1 MFLPLMM
8 KDIGT
13 LGLVLIGLCFLVSC
27 VEGAK
32 RPPHILYIVAD
43 DLGWNDVG
51 WHNGDI
57 KTPNLDRMAHA
68 GVILNSSYVHPIC
81 TPSRNSFLT
90 GVYPFR
96 VGLSGTAITPHQAR
110 FMSLKTPTLPEKLKN
125 LGYSTH
131 MIGKWH
137 LGFCN
142 ERYTPTRRGF
152 DSFLGFYTG
161 TQDYYK
167 HTTAKGYDFRFNQ
180 TVFYPP
186 KKQYSTKT
194 YAKRA
199 VDIIKEHKRK
209 KNPLFLYLAFQS
221 VHTPLQVPKKYEKQ
235 YNNIKNKDRRVYSG
249 MVTAMDDAIGAVM
262 AAFRKHKFMGNL
274 LVVFTTDNGGAAHI
288 VGNNFPLR
296 GSKTTVW
303 EGGTRAVSFVYS
315 KNLLK
320 KTGYTHDGLFHATDW
335 FPTLFAVAGGKPRH
349 EKQLDG
355 INQWPMIRSGKP
367 SRRTE
372 FVYGIDKSRP
382 VAAIRMGNYK
392 LIVGNPGDYN
402 NWYRIAKTNSFCP
415 IYDENETG
423 SDEDIFI
430 YESLNNIVRNAK
442 GYVQWLSSKI
452 PGYRMVK
459 KWHRYRQLER
469 CRKLKKKDKEKWRFP
484 KYLLYNIKTDPS
496 ERKNIAGYNPTLVRR
511 MKARLEH
518 YQKKA
523 LQVAEQSKRKVAA
536 ADPKRHRGVWTPGW
550 CE

>member
-1 MFLPLMM
+1 MG
-8 KDIGT
+8 DIGT
-13 LGLVLIGLCFLVSC
+13 FGVVLIGLCFLVSSA
-27 VEGAK
+27 EGAK

-51 WHNGDI
+51 WHNPDI
-57 KTPNLDRMAHA
+57 KTPNLDRMAGG

-110 FMSLKTPTLPEKLKN
+110 FMSLKTPTLPEKLKK

-199 VDIIKEHKRK
+199 VDIITEHKRK
-209 KNPLFLYLAFQS
+209 ENPLFLYLAFQS

-274 LVVFTTDNGGAAHI
+274 IVVFTTDNGGAAHI

-320 KTGYTHDGLFHATDW
+320 KTGYTHEGLFHATDW
-335 FPTLFAVAGGKPRH
+335 FPTILAVAGGKPKQ

-355 INQWPMIRSGKP
+355 VNQWPMIRSGKP

-372 FVYGIDKSRP
+372 FVYEIDKSRP
-382 VAAIRMGNYK
+382 VSAIRMGKYK

-402 NWYRIAKTNSFCP
+402 NWYRIAKSNSFCP

-442 GYVQWLSSKI
+442 GYVKWLSSKL
-452 PGYRMVK
+452 PGYRMVR

-469 CRKLKKKDKEKWRFP
+469 CRKLKKRDKAKWRFP
-484 KYLLYNIKTDPS
+484 RYLLYDLEADPS
-496 ERKNIAGYNPTLVRR
+496 ERKNIAGYKPVLVRK

-518 YQKKA
+518 YQRKTKY
-523 LQVAEQSKRKVAA
+523 VAKQSKRRVAA
-536 ADPKRHRGVWTPGW
+536 ADPKHHHGVWTPGW
-550 CE
+550 CT